1 MMMILRQESGLQY
14 AEMCITKQRLRYTN
28 KMFLY
33 LVFELTQEM
42 KMTLQATRPLLRWNR
57 LSQTLN

>member
-14 AEMCITKQRLRYTN
+14 AEMYITKQRLRYTN